1 MKQQLNVFGEPLIP
15 CCFEPNTGY
24 LRNGFCFNLSH
35 DTGMHLLCA
44 CMTQEFLE
52 YTKLKGNDLSTP
64 IPQWNFP
71 GLKPGDFWCL
81 CVSRWLQAE
90 RAGKAPLL
98 KLGACHENALRY
110 TSLDTLRKY
119 EHKFRPDRTQ

>member
-1 MKQQLNVFGEPLIP
+1 MQEQLNVFGEPLIA
-15 CCFEPNTGY
+15 CCFGPTTGY
-24 LRNGFCFNLSH
+24 LRNGFCHFSST

-44 CMTQEFLE
+44 CMTEEFLE

-81 CVSRWLQAE
+81 CVSRWVQAKK
-90 RAGKAPLL
+90 AGKAPPL
-98 KLGACHENALRY
+98 KLEACHISALKYVSLEQLKEY
-110 TSLDTLRKY
+110 THSK
-119 EHKFRPDRTQ
+119 